1 MKRFSH
7 KLTLFGVLLGI
18 VTLTF
23 SVGAS
28 AHVIVKPAEVLSAA
42 FQTFTVRVPN
52 EKDVATTSV
61 KLMIPAGLKNVQ
73 PTQMNPQQPNNPT
86 CTFCRF
92 ETAGGWQIKVDKT
105 GSGQNA
111 VVKSIT
117 WSGQIQPGFRED
129 FTFAAQVPDKTGE
142 INWKAYQ
149 TYADGTVVSWD
160 KATGS
165 SEGSNSGPFSIT
177 KVVSETAADV
187 AVSKA
192 NQAAADAKNAAN
204 TALYVAIAGVAVGLV
219 GVYFGTRKK

>member
-7 KLTLFGVLLGI
+7 KLTLFGALLGI

-28 AHVIVKPAEVLSAA
+28 AHVVVKPAEVLSAA
-42 FQTFTVRVPN
+42 FQTFTVSVPS
-52 EKDVATTSV
+52 EKDIATTSV

-73 PTQMNPQQPNNPT
+73 PTHM
-86 CTFCRF
+86 
-92 ETAGGWQIKVDKT
+92 GSGWQIKVDKT

-111 VVKSIT
+111 AVKSIT

-129 FTFAAQVPDKTGE
+129 FTFAAQVPDKIGE

-165 SEGSNSGPFSIT
+165 GEGSNSGPFSIT

-187 AVSKA
+187 AVRQA

-204 TALYVAIAGVAVGLV
+204 TALYVAIAGVAVGII